1 MNFLSEPMTLWL
13 VITAAPLTLVVLLG
27 LAKVHLFRR
36 SESLLLGP
44 FPVAEILIPIKG
56 VAPDQEN
63 ILESLLTQ
71 RYPNYW
77 VTFVVESQNDPVN
90 SVLERLCARYPRAGV
105 VVSQLATGCAQKNQN
120 LVAGLRALKADTEI
134 VVFCDSTNLADP
146 DWLARFTGPLRSGK
160 CQVQTTFRA
169 FRPEPETVGGVGQ
182 AIYAAFVMILALV
195 NPKPWG
201 GGTAIRREILER
213 LNVAE
218 IWSHTVVDD
227 LVLGNLLDKTG
238 IKIRMDPGNILTSP
252 LKDQSVAG
260 FLGYLDRQIL
270 FPKFTNPGIWVATLI
285 FHLNLTLAMCVT
297 ALTVIASLFGA
308 VSNPAGLASW
318 LFIGNMVLVGFVLR
332 TVNPFA
338 ISMKGWW
345 LGFFPCVFLAA
356 FVLLRSI
363 FRNYIDW
370 HGRRYYP
377 GKDGLVLDTR
387 HVKPESPGPAA
398 YTDKVTGTSP
408 DR

>member
-1 MNFLSEPMTLWL
+1 MNVLLEPMTLWL

-27 LAKVHLFRR
+27 LAKVRLCRC
-36 SESLLLGP
+36 SESPELGP
-44 FPVAEILIPIKG
+44 FPAAEILIPIKG
-56 VAPDQEN
+56 IAPDQES
-63 ILESLLTQ
+63 ILESLLAQ

-77 VTFVVESQNDPVN
+77 VTFIVESQNDPVN
-90 SVLERLCARYPRAGV
+90 SLLERLCTRYPHAGV

-120 LVAGLRALKADTEI
+120 LVAGLRALKPATEI
-134 VVFCDSTNLADP
+134 VVFCDSSNFADP
-146 DWLARFTGPLRSGK
+146 DWLARFTGPLRRGK

-169 FRPEPETVGGVGQ
+169 FRPEPETMGGVGQ
-182 AIYAAFVMILALV
+182 AIYAAFVLTLALV

-201 GGTAIRREILER
+201 GGTAIRREVLDR
-213 LNVAE
+213 LNVVE

-227 LVLGNLLDKTG
+227 LVLGNLLDSTG

-252 LKDQSVAG
+252 LKKQSISG

-285 FHLNLTLAMCVT
+285 FHLNLTIAICVT
-297 ALTVIASLFGA
+297 ALAGIAYLLGV
-308 VSNPAGLASW
+308 VSNSAGLASW
-318 LFIGNMVLVGFVLR
+318 LFLGNMVLVGFVLR
-332 TVNPFA
+332 SVNRFA
-338 ISMKGWW
+338 ISIRGWL
-345 LGFFPCVFLAA
+345 LGFLPCVFLAA

-387 HVKPESPGPAA
+387 LVKP
-398 YTDKVTGTSP
+398 
-408 DR
+408 

>member
-1 MNFLSEPMTLWL
+1 MSVLLEPMTLWL
-13 VITAAPLTLVVLLG
+13 VITAAPLILVVLLG
-27 LAKVHLFRR
+27 LAKVRFCRC
-36 SESLLLGP
+36 SESANLGP
-44 FPVAEILIPIKG
+44 FPAAEILIPIKG

-77 VTFVVESQNDPVN
+77 VTFVVESRNDPVN
-90 SVLERLCARYPRAGV
+90 SLLERLCARYPHAGV

-120 LVAGLRALKADTEI
+120 LVAGLRALKPDTEI

-146 DWLARFTGPLRSGK
+146 DWLARFTGPLKEGK

-169 FRPEPETVGGVGQ
+169 FRPEPETVGGVAQ
-182 AIYAAFVMILALV
+182 AIYAAFVLTLALV

-201 GGTAIRREILER
+201 GGTAIRRELLDR
-213 LNVAE
+213 LNVVE

-227 LVLGNLLDKTG
+227 LVLGNLLDSTG

-252 LKDQSVAG
+252 LKKQSIAG

-270 FPKFTNPGIWVATLI
+270 FPKFTNPAIWVATLI
-285 FHLNLTLAMCVT
+285 FHVNLTLAICVT
-297 ALTVIASLFGA
+297 ALTGIAYLLGA
-308 VSNPAGLASW
+308 VGDSAGIASW
-318 LFIGNMVLVGFVLR
+318 LFLGNLVLVGFVLK

-338 ISMKGWW
+338 ISIKGWL

-377 GKDGLVLDTR
+377 GKDGFVLDTR
-387 HVKPESPGPAA
+387 LVKP
-398 YTDKVTGTSP
+398 
-408 DR
+408 

>member
-1 MNFLSEPMTLWL
+1 MSVLLEPMTLWL
-13 VITAAPLTLVVLLG
+13 VITAAPLILVVLLG
-27 LAKVHLFRR
+27 LAKVRFCRC
-36 SESLLLGP
+36 STSTELGP
-44 FPVAEILIPIKG
+44 FPAAEILIPIKG

-71 RYPNYW
+71 RYPNYC

-90 SVLERLCARYPRAGV
+90 SLLERLCARYPHAGV

-120 LVAGLRALKADTEI
+120 LVAGLRALKPDTEI
-134 VVFCDSTNLADP
+134 VIFCDSTNLADP
-146 DWLARFTGPLRSGK
+146 DWLARFTGPVRRGK

-182 AIYAAFVMILALV
+182 AIYAAFVLTLALV

-201 GGTAIRREILER
+201 GGTAIRREILDR
-213 LNVAE
+213 LNVVE

-227 LVLGNLLDKTG
+227 LVLGNLLDSTG

-252 LKDQSVAG
+252 LKDQSITG
-260 FLGYLDRQIL
+260 FLSYLDRQIL
-270 FPKFTNPGIWVATLI
+270 FPKFTNPAIWIATLI
-285 FHLNLTLAMCVT
+285 IHLNLTLAICVT
-297 ALTVIASLFGA
+297 ALTGTAYLLGV
-308 VSNPAGLASW
+308 VSNPAGLASG
-318 LFIGNMVLVGFVLR
+318 LFLGNMVLVGFVLR
-332 TVNPFA
+332 SVNPFA
-338 ISMKGWW
+338 ISIKGWL

-356 FVLLRSI
+356 FVFLRSI

-387 HVKPESPGPAA
+387 LVKP
-398 YTDKVTGTSP
+398 
-408 DR
+408 